1 MAITYSWIISSL
13 DCIPAED
20 GLSNVVSAI
29 NWRRQAS
36 EVVDGKTYTTDV
48 YGQQALGSPDP
59 NNFIPYPDLTQAEVE
74 GWLVDAMGQAQVDQI
89 DANLAVQL
97 QNIITPPV
105 VQPPLPWGN

>member
-13 DCIPAED
+13 DCAKQEGTLQD
-20 GLSNVVSAI
+20 VVVDI

-36 EVVDGKTYTTDV
+36 EVVDDKTYTTDV

-74 GWLVDAMGQAQVDQI
+74 GWLVSAMGQEKVDQI
-89 DANLAVQL
+89 DASLAIQL
-97 QNIITPPV
+97 QNLIAHPI
-105 VQPPLPWGN
+105 VQPPLPWS